1 MKHHLHDRIPVID
14 LFAGPGGFVSI
25 IRRKPGKAF
34 EAVGGKVAEQVGT
47 RLGLSRDQVE
57 ILRNC
62 ASEKAIGELMS
73 LIGRANRTKFRN
85 QVLRPLLD
93 AGLIEMTIP
102 DKPTSSKQKYRL
114 TETGKQILNQD
125 K

>member
-1 MKHHLHDRIPVID
+1 LSP
-14 LFAGPGGFVSI
+14 LFAGGLW
-25 IRRKPGKAF
+25 KAF
-34 EAVGGKVAEQVGT
+34 EAVGGKVAEQVET

-85 QVLRPLLD
+85 QVLKPLLD

-102 DKPTSSKQKYRL
+102 DKPISSKQKYWL
-114 TETGKQILNQD
+114 TEKGKQYSRQITLKD
-125 K
+125 ER